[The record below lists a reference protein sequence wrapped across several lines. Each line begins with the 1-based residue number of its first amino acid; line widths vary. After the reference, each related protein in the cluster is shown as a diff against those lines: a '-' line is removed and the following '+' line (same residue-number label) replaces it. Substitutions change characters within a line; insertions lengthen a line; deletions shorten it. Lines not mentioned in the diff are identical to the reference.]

1 MNLSIQYTL
10 NLVYKFKSIF
20 YFFIINLF
28 TLLVSIKSYSALPIN
43 YTPIIKY
50 SDWNSFEKSVL
61 KNQKIN
67 EFRGNSEVWTGGLAL
82 LLGLLGDSVSSDPL
96 EKGVYTIFQSVGVGS
111 IGLGLYDKQIGSE
124 DQKIYKMKS
133 TSPAPLSIEQKNDMV
148 TNYSSVKN
156 MFNSK
161 ENTIKLITF
170 SLISVTQFY
179 NGSRIQNSS
188 VKNTL
193 YFIGAVNALVAIS
206 FAF

>member
-1 MNLSIQYTL
+1 MNQSIQFIL
-10 NLVYKFKSIF
+10 NLAYKFKSIF
-20 YFFIINLF
+20 YCVIVNLFII
-28 TLLVSIKSYSALPIN
+28 LVSVNCHSALPIN
-43 YTPIIKY
+43 YTPSIKY
-50 SDWNSFEKSVL
+50 TDWNSFENSVL
-61 KNQKIN
+61 TNQQIDK
-67 EFRGNSEVWTGGLAL
+67 FRGNSEVWTGGLAL

-124 DQKIYKMKS
+124 DQKIYKMIS
-133 TSPAPLSIEQKNDMV
+133 TSLAPLSLEQKNALI

-156 MFNSK
+156 LFNSK

>member
-124 DQKIYKMKS
+124 DQKIYKMIS
-133 TSPAPLSIEQKNDMV
+133 TSPAPLSLEQKNALV